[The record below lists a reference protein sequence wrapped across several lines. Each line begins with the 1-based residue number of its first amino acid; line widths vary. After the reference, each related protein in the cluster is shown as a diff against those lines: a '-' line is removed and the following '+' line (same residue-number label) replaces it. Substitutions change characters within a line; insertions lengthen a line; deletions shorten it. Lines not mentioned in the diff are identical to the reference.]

1 MLTQEQIKEAY
12 DKDLQR
18 LGQKV
23 YDPAVLPVSFDD
35 ITAQWLTGT
44 LCRHHPGADVV
55 DYRIEPVEQG
65 TTNRVR
71 LHVVY
76 NAAGSK
82 AGLPTRLFCKASQGL
97 SNRITLGL
105 SGAAEAEV
113 NFYNNARP
121 FIDVEAPRAAFA
133 NMDADTFNSIVVLE
147 DLSESVSEFCTQ
159 RTVITRAQVEDQLA
173 LLAKV
178 HGAGYSDPRV
188 RQHLDGFTT
197 WVEYFNNTLAF
208 GMREGSEEGFRRAD
222 DLIPPR
228 LHKRHAEIWPATVAA
243 VELNHTLPP
252 TLAHGDVHLK
262 NWYITDTGRMGLSD
276 WQCVSRG
283 HWGRDF
289 GYTIGTALTIEDR
302 RAWERDLMGFYLDH
316 LAAAGGPKVSFDEGW
331 LHYRRQLMTA
341 LTWWTITYNP
351 APGMPDMQPVET
363 AREFVK
369 RLATAMDDI
378 ESLDSFG
385 EL

>member
-1 MLTQEQIKEAY
+1 MLTQEQVKKAY
-12 DKDLQR
+12 DKDLER

-35 ITAQWLTGT
+35 ITTQWLTGT
-44 LCRHHPGADVV
+44 LCRNHPGAEVV
-55 DYRIEPVEQG
+55 DYRLEPVEQG
-65 TTNRVR
+65 TTNRIR

-76 NAAGSK
+76 NATGEE
-82 AGLPTRLFCKASQGL
+82 AGLSTRLFCKASQGL
-97 SNRITLGL
+97 ANRIALGL

-113 NFYNNARP
+113 NFYSHVRP
-121 FIDVEAPRAAFA
+121 CVDIEAPRAAFA
-133 NMDADTFNSIVVLE
+133 NIDTNTFNSIVMLE
-147 DLSESVSEFCTQ
+147 DLSDLVSEFCTH

-178 HGAGYSDPRV
+178 HGAGYNDPRT
-188 RQHLDGFTT
+188 REHLDGFTT

-222 DLIPPR
+222 DLIPSR
-228 LHKRHAEIWPATVAA
+228 LHNRHAEIWPATVAA
-243 VELNHTLPP
+243 VEVNHTLPP

-262 NWYITDTGRMGLSD
+262 NWYITKTGRMGLSD

-302 RAWERDLMGFYLDH
+302 RAWERDLLDFYLDH
-316 LAAAGGPKVSFDEGW
+316 LHAAGGPKVSFDEGW
-331 LHYRRQLMTA
+331 LHYRQQLMTA

-351 APGMPDMQPVET
+351 APGMPDMQPIET

-369 RLATAMDDI
+369 RLATAIDDV

>member
-1 MLTQEQIKEAY
+1 MLTPEHVKQMY
-12 DKDLQR
+12 DKDMQR

-35 ITAQWLTGT
+35 ITARWLTGT
-44 LCRHHPGADVV
+44 LCRAHQGAEVV
-55 DYRIEPVEQG
+55 DWKTESVEQG
-65 TTNRVR
+65 TTNRIR
-71 LHVVY
+71 LDVVY
-76 NAAGSK
+76 NAAGET
-82 AGLPTRLFCKASQGL
+82 AGLPTRLFCKASHGL
-97 SNRITLGL
+97 SNRVALGL

-113 NFYNNARP
+113 NFYNYVRP
-121 FIDVEAPRAAFA
+121 FVDIEAPRAAFA
-133 NMDADTFNSIVVLE
+133 NIDTDTFNSIIMLE
-147 DLSESVSEFCTQ
+147 DLSDSVSEFCTQ
-159 RTVITRAQVEDQLA
+159 RSVVTRARAEDQLA

-188 RQHLDGFTT
+188 REHLDGFTT
-197 WVEYFNNTLAF
+197 WVDFFDNTLAF
-208 GMREGSEEGFRRAD
+208 GMREGSEAGFRRAD
-222 DLIPPR
+222 DLIPAR

-276 WQCVSRG
+276 WQCASRG

-289 GYTIGTALTIEDR
+289 GYTIGTALTVEDR
-302 RAWERDLMGFYLDH
+302 RAWERGLLDFYLEQLH
-316 LAAAGGPKVSFDEGW
+316 AAGGPKVSFDEGW
-331 LHYRRQLMTA
+331 LYYRQQLMAA

-363 AREFVK
+363 AREFVN
-369 RLATAMDDI
+369 RLATAIDDV

-385 EL
+385 AL

>member
-1 MLTQEQIKEAY
+1 MLTQEHVQAAY
-12 DKDLQR
+12 DKDQQR

-44 LCRHHPGADVV
+44 LCRNRPGAEVV
-55 DYRIEPVEQG
+55 DYRLEPVEQG

-76 NAAGSK
+76 NAAGEE

-113 NFYNNARP
+113 NFYNCIRP
-121 FIDVEAPRAAFA
+121 FVDIEAPRTAFA
-133 NMDADTFNSIVVLE
+133 KIDTNTFNSIVMLE
-147 DLSESVSEFCTQ
+147 DLSDSVSEFCTH
-159 RTVITRAQVEDQLA
+159 RTVVTRGRVEDQLA

-178 HGAGYSDPRV
+178 HGAGYSDPHV
-188 RQHLDGFTT
+188 LEHLNGFTT
-197 WVEYFNNTLAF
+197 WVEYFDNTLAF

-222 DLIPPR
+222 DLIPAR

-243 VELNHTLPP
+243 VALNHTLPP

-262 NWYITDTGRMGLSD
+262 NWYITNTGRMGLSD

-289 GYTIGTALTIEDR
+289 GYTIGTALTVEDR
-302 RAWERDLMGFYLDH
+302 RAWERDLLDFYLDH
-316 LAAAGGPKVSFDEGW
+316 LHAAGGPKVPFDEGW

-351 APGMPDMQPVET
+351 APGMPDMQPIDT
-363 AREFVK
+363 TREFVK
-369 RLATAMDDI
+369 RLATAIDDVG
-378 ESLDSFG
+378 SLDSFG

>member
-1 MLTQEQIKEAY
+1 MLTQEQVKKAY

-23 YDPAVLPVSFDD
+23 YDPAALPVSFDD

-44 LCRHHPGADVV
+44 LCRDHPGAEVV
-55 DYRIEPVEQG
+55 DFRTEPVEQG

-71 LHVVY
+71 LHIVY
-76 NAAGSK
+76 NAAGAK
-82 AGLPTRLFCKASQGL
+82 AGLPTRLFCKASHGL
-97 SNRITLGL
+97 ANRITLGL
-105 SGAAEAEV
+105 SGAGEAEV
-113 NFYNNARP
+113 NFYNDVRP
-121 FIDVEAPRAAFA
+121 FVDIEAPRAAFA
-133 NMDADTFNSIVVLE
+133 SIDTDTFNSIVILE
-147 DLSESVSEFCTQ
+147 DLSGAVSEFCTQ
-159 RTVITRAQVEDQLA
+159 RTVVTRARVEDQLA

-178 HGAGYSDPRV
+178 HGAGYCDPRV
-188 RQHLDGFTT
+188 RHHLGAFTT
-197 WVEYFNNTLAF
+197 WVDYFNNTLGF
-208 GMREGSEEGFRRAD
+208 GLREGSEEGFRRAD

-228 LHKRHAEIWPATVAA
+228 LHKRHAEVWPATVAA

-262 NWYITDTGRMGLSD
+262 NWYITKTGRMGLSD

-302 RAWERDLMGFYLDH
+302 RAWERDLLGFYLDH
-316 LAAAGGPKVSFDEGW
+316 LHAAGGPKVSFDEGW
-331 LHYRRQLMTA
+331 LHYRQQLMTA

-351 APGMPDMQPVET
+351 APGMPDMQPIDT

-369 RLATAMDDI
+369 RLAAAIDDV
-378 ESLDSFG
+378 ESLDSFRKR
-385 EL
+385 

>member
-1 MLTQEQIKEAY
+1 MLTQEHVRAAY
-12 DKDLQR
+12 DKDQQR

-35 ITAQWLTGT
+35 ITTQWLSGT
-44 LCRHHPGADVV
+44 LCRNHPGAEVL
-55 DYRIEPVEQG
+55 DYRLEPVEQG

-76 NAAGSK
+76 NAAGEK
-82 AGLPTRLFCKASQGL
+82 AALPTRLFCKASQGL

-113 NFYNNARP
+113 SFYNYIRP
-121 FIDVEAPRAAFA
+121 FVDIEAPHAAFA
-133 NMDADTFNSIVVLE
+133 HIDTSTFNSIVMLE
-147 DLSESVSEFCTQ
+147 DLSDSVSEFCTQ
-159 RTVITRAQVEDQLA
+159 RTVVTRDRVEDQLA

-188 RQHLDGFTT
+188 REHLEGFTT
-197 WVEYFNNTLAF
+197 WVEYFDNTLAF

-222 DLIPPR
+222 DLIPAR

-243 VELNHTLPP
+243 VALNHTLPC

-262 NWYITDTGRMGLSD
+262 NWYITNTGRMGLSD

-289 GYTIGTALTIEDR
+289 GYTIGTALTVEDR
-302 RAWERDLMGFYLDH
+302 RAWERDLLDFYLDH
-316 LAAAGGPKVSFDEGW
+316 LHAAGGPKVPFYEGW

-351 APGMPDMQPVET
+351 APGMPDMQPIDT
-363 AREFVK
+363 TREFVK
-369 RLATAMDDI
+369 RLATAIDDV

>member
-1 MLTQEQIKEAY
+1 MLTQEQIQQAY
-12 DKDLQR
+12 DKDQQR
-18 LGQKV
+18 RGQKV

-44 LCRHHPGADVV
+44 LCREHPGAEVV
-55 DYRIEPVEQG
+55 DWRAESVEQG

-76 NAAGSK
+76 NAAGQN
-82 AGLPTRLFCKASQGL
+82 AGLPTLLFCKASHGL
-97 SNRITLGL
+97 SNRVTLAL
-105 SGAAEAEV
+105 SSAAEAEV
-113 NFYNNARP
+113 NFYNNVRP
-121 FIDVEAPRAAFA
+121 LLDIEAPRAAFA
-133 NMDADTFNSIVVLE
+133 NVDANTFNSIVILE
-147 DLSESVSEFCTQ
+147 DLSGVVSEFCTQ
-159 RTVITRAQVEDQLA
+159 RTTITRAQAEDQVA
-173 LLAKV
+173 LLARV
-178 HGAGYSDPRV
+178 HAAGYRDPRV
-188 RQHLDGFTT
+188 RDHVERFTT
-197 WVEYFNNTLAF
+197 WVEYFNNTLRL
-208 GMREGSEEGFRRAD
+208 GMREGSEAGFRRAD

-228 LHKRHAEIWPATVAA
+228 LHQRHTEIWPATIAA

-262 NWYITDTGRMGLSD
+262 NWYITHTGRMGLSD

-302 RAWERDLMGFYLDH
+302 RAWERDLLAFYLDRLH
-316 LAAAGGPKVSFDEGW
+316 AAGGPNVSFDEGW
-331 LHYRRQLMTA
+331 LHYRQQLMTA

-351 APGMPDMQPVET
+351 APGMPDMQPIET

-369 RLATAMDDI
+369 RLATAIDDI

>member
-1 MLTQEQIKEAY
+1 MLTQDQVKEAY
-12 DKDLQR
+12 NKELQR

-23 YDPAVLPVSFDD
+23 YDRAVLPVSFDD
-35 ITAQWLTGT
+35 ITERWLTGT
-44 LCRHHPGADVV
+44 LCREHPGAEVTSW
-55 DYRIEPVEQG
+55 RTEPVEQG
-65 TTNRVR
+65 TTNRAR
-71 LHVVY
+71 LHVAY
-76 NAAGSK
+76 NSVGEK
-82 AGLPTRLFCKASQGL
+82 AGLPTRLFCKASHGL
-97 SNRITLGL
+97 SNRVTLGL

-113 NFYNNARP
+113 NFYNYLRP
-121 FIDVEAPRAAFA
+121 FLGIEAPRAAFA
-133 NMDADTFNSIVVLE
+133 KMDTETFNSIVVLE
-147 DLSESVSEFCTQ
+147 DLSDSVSEFCTQ
-159 RTVITRAQVEDQLA
+159 RTVVTRARAEDQLA

-188 RQHLDGFTT
+188 RNHLDGFIT
-197 WVEYFNNTLAF
+197 WEDYFNNTLAF
-208 GMREGSEEGFRRAD
+208 GMREGSEEGFRRAV

-243 VELNHTLPP
+243 VQLTRTLPP

-262 NWYITDTGRMGLSD
+262 NWYITGTGRMGLSD
-276 WQCVSRG
+276 WQCVTRG

-289 GYTIGTALTIEDR
+289 GYTIATALTIEDR
-302 RAWERDLMGFYLDH
+302 RAWERDLLDFYLDH
-316 LAAAGGPKVSFDEGW
+316 LNAAGGPKVPFDEGW
-331 LHYRRQLMTA
+331 IHYRRQLMTA

-351 APGMPDMQPVET
+351 APGMPDMQPIET
-363 AREFVK
+363 AREFVN

>member
-1 MLTQEQIKEAY
+1 MLTQEQIKQAY
-12 DKDLQR
+12 DQDLQR

-23 YDPAVLPVSFDD
+23 YDAAELPVSFDD
-35 ITAQWLTGT
+35 ITAQWLTAT
-44 LCRHHPGADVV
+44 LCRENPGAEVINW
-55 DYRIEPVEQG
+55 RTQPVEQG
-65 TTNRVR
+65 TTNRVG
-71 LHVVY
+71 LCVVY
-76 NAAGSK
+76 NSAGEK

-113 NFYNNARP
+113 NFYNWVRP
-121 FIDVEAPRAAFA
+121 FLDIEAPRAAFA
-133 NMDADTFNSIVVLE
+133 SVDSTTCNSIVMLE
-147 DLSESVSEFCTQ
+147 DLSDSVREFCTQ
-159 RTVITRAQVEDQLA
+159 RTVVTRSRVEDQLG
-173 LLAKV
+173 LLAKI

-197 WVEYFNNTLAF
+197 WVEYFTNTLCF

-222 DLIPPR
+222 DLIPHR

-243 VELNHTLPP
+243 VQLTQTLPP

-289 GYTIGTALTIEDR
+289 GYAIATALTIEDR
-302 RAWERDLMGFYLDH
+302 RAWERDLLAFYLDH
-316 LAAAGGPKVSFDEGW
+316 LHAAGGPKVSFDEGW
-331 LHYRRQLMTA
+331 LHYRQQLMTA

-351 APGMPDMQPVET
+351 APDMPDMQPVET
-363 AREFVK
+363 ARAFVK

>member
-1 MLTQEQIKEAY
+1 MLTQEQVKNAY

-23 YDPAVLPVSFDD
+23 YDPAALPVSFDD

-44 LCRHHPGADVV
+44 LCRDHPGAEVV
-55 DYRIEPVEQG
+55 DFRTEPVEQG

-71 LHVVY
+71 LHIVY
-76 NAAGSK
+76 NAAGAK
-82 AGLPTRLFCKASQGL
+82 AGLPTRLFCKASHGL
-97 SNRITLGL
+97 ANRITLGL
-105 SGAAEAEV
+105 SGAGEAEV
-113 NFYNNARP
+113 NFYNDVRP
-121 FIDVEAPRAAFA
+121 FVDIEAPRAAFA
-133 NMDADTFNSIVVLE
+133 SIDTNTFNSIVILE
-147 DLSESVSEFCTQ
+147 DLSDAVSEFCTQ
-159 RTVITRAQVEDQLA
+159 RTVITRTRIEDQLA

-188 RQHLDGFTT
+188 REHLDGFST
-197 WVEYFNNTLAF
+197 WVEYFNNTLVF
-208 GMREGSEEGFRRAD
+208 GLREGSEEGFRRAD

-228 LHKRHAEIWPATVAA
+228 LHKRHAEVWPATVAA

-262 NWYITDTGRMGLSD
+262 NWYITKTGRMGLSD

-302 RAWERDLMGFYLDH
+302 RAWERDLLGFYLDQLH
-316 LAAAGGPKVSFDEGW
+316 AAGGPEVPFDEGW
-331 LHYRRQLMTA
+331 LHYRQQLMTA

-369 RLATAMDDI
+369 RLATAIDDV
-378 ESLDSFG
+378 ESLDSFRK
-385 EL
+385 L

>member
-1 MLTQEQIKEAY
+1 MLTQEQVKEAY
-12 DKDLQR
+12 DQDLQR

-35 ITAQWLTGT
+35 ITVQWLSGT
-44 LCRHHPGADVV
+44 LCRNHPGAEVV

-65 TTNRVR
+65 TSYRVR

-76 NAAGSK
+76 NSAGGK
-82 AGLPTRLFCKASQGL
+82 AGLATRMFCKASQGL
-97 SNRITLGL
+97 ANRIALGL
-105 SGAAEAEV
+105 SGAAQAEV
-113 NFYNNARP
+113 NFYNYVRP
-121 FIDVEAPRAAFA
+121 FVDIEAPRAVFA
-133 NMDADTFNSIVVLE
+133 DMDTNTFNSIVILE
-147 DLSESVSEFCTQ
+147 DLSDSVSEFCTQ
-159 RTVITRAQVEDQLA
+159 RTVVTRARVEDQLA

-178 HGAGYSDPRV
+178 HGAGYSEPRV
-188 RQHLDGFTT
+188 REHLDGFST
-197 WVEYFNNTLAF
+197 WVEYFNNTLVF
-208 GMREGSEEGFRRAD
+208 GMRDGSEEGFRRAD

-228 LHKRHAEIWPATVAA
+228 LHNRHAEIWPATVAA
-243 VELNHTLPP
+243 VELNRTLPL

-262 NWYITDTGRMGLSD
+262 NWYITNTGRMGLSD

-302 RAWERDLMGFYLDH
+302 RAWELDLLGFYLDRLH
-316 LAAAGGPKVSFDEGW
+316 ASGGPKVSFDEGW
-331 LHYRRQLMTA
+331 LHYRQQLMTA

-351 APGMPDMQPVET
+351 APGMPDMQPIET

-369 RLATAMDDI
+369 RLATAIDDV

>member
-1 MLTQEQIKEAY
+1 VQTQEEVKQAY
-12 DKDLQR
+12 DRDMQR
-18 LGQKV
+18 LGQKL
-23 YDPAVLPVSFDD
+23 YDPAALPVSFDD
-35 ITAQWLTGT
+35 ITPQWLTGT
-44 LCRHHPGADVV
+44 LCRDHPEAEVL
-55 DYRIEPVEQG
+55 DYRMEFVEQG

-71 LHVVY
+71 LHVDY
-76 NAAGSK
+76 DPGGEK

-97 SNRITLGL
+97 ANRISLGL

-113 NFYNNARP
+113 NFYNNVRS
-121 FIDVEAPRAAFA
+121 FLDIEAPRAVFA
-133 NMDADTFNSIVVLE
+133 NMDTTSFNSIVILV
-147 DLSESVSEFCTQ
+147 DLSDAVSEFCTH
-159 RTVITRAQVEDQLA
+159 RTVVTRARIEDQLA

-188 RQHLDGFTT
+188 RQQLSLFAT
-197 WVEYFNNTLAF
+197 WVEYFTNTLAF

-228 LHKRHAEIWPATVAA
+228 LHKRHAEVWPATIAA
-243 VELNHTLPP
+243 VEVNHKLQP
-252 TLAHGDVHLK
+252 TLTHGDVHLK
-262 NWYITDTGRMGLSD
+262 NWFITDTGRMGLSD

-302 RAWERDLMGFYLDH
+302 RAWERDLLDFYLDQ
-316 LAAAGGPKVSFDEGW
+316 LYAAGGPKVSFDEGW
-331 LHYRRQLMTA
+331 VHYRQQLMTA

-351 APGMPDMQPVET
+351 APGMPDMQPIDT

-369 RLATAMDDI
+369 RLATAIDDL

-385 EL
+385 EP

>member
-1 MLTQEQIKEAY
+1 MLTQDQVKEAY
-12 DKDLQR
+12 DKELQR

-35 ITAQWLTGT
+35 ITVPWLTGT
-44 LCRHHPGADVV
+44 LCREHPGAEVISW
-55 DYRIEPVEQG
+55 RTEPAEQG

-71 LHVVY
+71 LHVAY
-76 NAAGSK
+76 NSVGEK
-82 AGLPTRLFCKASQGL
+82 AGLPTRLFCKASHGL
-97 SNRITLGL
+97 SNRVTLGL

-113 NFYNNARP
+113 NFYNYLRP
-121 FIDVEAPRAAFA
+121 FLAIEAPRAAFA
-133 NMDADTFNSIVVLE
+133 NMDTETFNSIVVLE
-147 DLSESVSEFCTQ
+147 DLSDSVSEFCTQ
-159 RTVITRAQVEDQLA
+159 RTVVTRARAEDQLA

-188 RQHLDGFTT
+188 RNHLDGFIT
-197 WVEYFNNTLAF
+197 WEDYFNNTLAF
-208 GMREGSEEGFRRAD
+208 GMREGSEEGFRRAV

-243 VELNHTLPP
+243 VQLTRTLPP

-262 NWYITDTGRMGLSD
+262 NWYITGTGRMGLSD
-276 WQCVSRG
+276 WQCVTRG

-289 GYTIGTALTIEDR
+289 GYTIATALTIEDR
-302 RAWERDLMGFYLDH
+302 RAWERDLLDFYLDH
-316 LAAAGGPKVSFDEGW
+316 LHAAGGPKVSFDEGW
-331 LHYRRQLMTA
+331 IHYRRQLMTA

-351 APGMPDMQPVET
+351 APGMPDMQPIET
-363 AREFVK
+363 AREFVN